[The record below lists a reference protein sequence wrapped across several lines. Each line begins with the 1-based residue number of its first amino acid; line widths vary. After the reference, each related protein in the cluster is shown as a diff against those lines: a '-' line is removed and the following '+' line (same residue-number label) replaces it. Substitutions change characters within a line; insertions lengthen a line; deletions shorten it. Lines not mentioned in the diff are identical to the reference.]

1 MSPNDKSW
9 GVVSSCEHT
18 ILSQNC
24 VILGLLFNPEDW
36 NEEKGFRVRER
47 SGERLLVTVAVEKKP
62 RVTHVARVLRSH
74 HHKSQTFRPSST
86 FHHFGS
92 RFKPPH
98 RRKMNPDRTHD
109 GSDLSPEPTVT
120 SVLGLSG
127 PIRFRLH
134 GSTQK
139 AHLLLKQF
147 EEKRPLDGTSG
158 THGVAYYSLFAQKR
172 IEVKPGKEILLALE
186 GKFGDR
192 PILICGDIPSLGHEP
207 MKASPSTTTVETVAT
222 KVEPAKPS
230 RTASP
235 MPVREATPN
244 LPPKLRKAW
253 MKSIQN
259 RQPVERA
266 FLLALVASVVEQSH
280 QLPNLRH
287 ERWASRLR
295 WSTPLRAL
303 TPFDP
308 SMRPLPSVLQY
319 WSILIPTSGQHL
331 SPSLCR
337 LLLPRKNLPPPIR
350 PQSWN
355 YPNCPY
361 LSFPRCRL
369 L

>member
-1 MSPNDKSW
+1 M
-9 GVVSSCEHT
+9 ER
-18 ILSQNC
+18 Q
-24 VILGLLFNPEDW
+24 
-36 NEEKGFRVRER
+36 R
-47 SGERLLVTVAVEKKP
+47 SGERSLVNVAVEKKP

-74 HHKSQTFRPSST
+74 HHKSQTIRPSSA
-86 FHHFGS
+86 FHYFGS
-92 RFKPPH
+92 RFKPPQ
-98 RRKMNPDRTHD
+98 RRKMNPDCTHD
-109 GSDLSPEPTVT
+109 DSDLSPEPTVA

-158 THGVAYYSLFAQKR
+158 THGVVYYSLFAQKR

-207 MKASPSTTTVETVAT
+207 ANPSSSATTAEAVAT
-222 KVEPAKPS
+222 KVEPVKPS

-259 RQPVERA
+259 RQLVERA
-266 FLLALVASVVEQSH
+266 FLFAWVS
-280 QLPNLRH
+280 
-287 ERWASRLR
+287 
-295 WSTPLRAL
+295 
-303 TPFDP
+303 
-308 SMRPLPSVLQY
+308 SMLLNDA
-319 WSILIPTSGQHL
+319 TSSQT
-331 SPSLCR
+331 
-337 LLLPRKNLPPPIR
+337 
-350 PQSWN
+350 
-355 YPNCPY
+355 
-361 LSFPRCRL
+361 
-369 L
+369 